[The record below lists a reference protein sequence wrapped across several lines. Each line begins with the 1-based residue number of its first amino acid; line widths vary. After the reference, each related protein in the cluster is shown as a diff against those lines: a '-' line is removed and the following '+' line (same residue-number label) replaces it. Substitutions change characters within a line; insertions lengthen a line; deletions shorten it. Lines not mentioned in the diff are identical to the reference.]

1 MGVACV
7 VIDKWNISESNKC
20 KQYPTF
26 GTDSFFST
34 QTHLKNIML
43 LLNVSQHNT
52 TQIYLMFHQ
61 KYRTNFPTPNQ

>member
-20 KQYPTF
+20 KQYPTC

-34 QTHLKNIML
+34 QTHLENIML

-52 TQIYLMFHQ
+52 NIFDVSS